1 MIPDI
6 ASTLLFYLFGLVAIL
21 LAIAVVNVRRL
32 LRAAICLMGVLVCSA
47 GLYIML
53 GAEFLAGVQ
62 VLVYVGGIVILI
74 VFAIMLTR
82 SVDLQ
87 EDNPSLL
94 RKTLGG
100 GFSILF
106 LALSAT
112 AFWLTDFG
120 AGTPPDS
127 TPAAAGVPELSETE
141 KIGHALLDYSG
152 TGYVLPFEIIS
163 LLLLAAVLG
172 GIVIARKTPP
182 RGQPF
187 TSEGDLPSEA
197 SYQLPLRQR
206 DSDPRERQNG

>member
-1 MIPDI
+1 MIPEI
-6 ASTLLFYLFGLVAIL
+6 SSTFFFYLYGFVAIL

-87 EDNPSLL
+87 EDTPSLL

-100 GFSILF
+100 AASIAF
-106 LALSAT
+106 LALSAA

-120 AGTPPDS
+120 AEKSLPG
-127 TPAAAGVPELSETE
+127 AGGAELSETE

-182 RGQPF
+182 RNQPF
-187 TSEGDLPSEA
+187 TSGGDLPSEA

-206 DSDPRERQNG
+206 DPDPKETQNG

>member
-53 GAEFLAGVQ
+53 DAEFLAGVQ

-100 GFSILF
+100 AVSIGF
-106 LALSAT
+106 LALSSA

-120 AGTPPDS
+120 AKTPLNN
-127 TPAAAGVPELSETE
+127 TPANAAAPELGETE

-187 TSEGDLPSEA
+187 TSGGDLPSEA
-197 SYQLPLRQR
+197 NYQLPLRQG
-206 DSDPRERQNG
+206 DPDQKEGENG